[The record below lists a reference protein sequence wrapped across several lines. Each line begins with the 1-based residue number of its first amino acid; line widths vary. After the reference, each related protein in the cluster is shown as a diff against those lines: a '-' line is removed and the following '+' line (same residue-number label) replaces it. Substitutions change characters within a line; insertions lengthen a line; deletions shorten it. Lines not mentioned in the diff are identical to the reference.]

1 MLRQYY
7 TLEKIVEKLKFLVG
21 FQLCDCFTQDRNS
34 LLIEFSDD
42 ISVHHIQLFLSTS
55 YDAVL
60 LRDNFARARAN
71 TVDLFPSML
80 GETLQNIVLSP
91 DDRIITLKF
100 INSEMHI
107 VLFGGS
113 RSSIIAVNS
122 DDIIIDS
129 FKSRGLEAGR
139 RYSMPEPNAMK
150 LADYPA
156 DTKIVDALGRCD
168 MLIGKPYAREICS
181 RIEIDQNKLLSDFS
195 AADLNIIS
203 SASIDFRKECLK
215 AEEFYIYENIDGQPL
230 LSLTPLV
237 GKGEPI
243 QTFDSIH
250 KAIYYRVVN
259 ALKTSSFLPRYKNI
273 LKQLDR
279 KSHKLTRN
287 LELPQDEQK
296 HEERIN
302 KYKMWAELLIS
313 QPDQRSKPG
322 DSIELTSWDGVLLT
336 IPLDKKKNISEN
348 SRRYFDKVKA
358 QKEAANIRKKRRPKI
373 EAELK
378 EVTEA
383 LANLEAISENRR
395 VKELDKLEKSIR
407 HLLNIP
413 MKYEDK
419 TPAEKFKTFDLGEGY
434 TLYVGKNSANND
446 ELTMKFA
453 KPNDLWFHARGSS
466 GSHAVLPI
474 QGSKK
479 PHKQIIKK
487 AASIAAY
494 YSKSKNAKYTPVAYT
509 YKKYVRKPKGA
520 AVGSVV
526 IAREEV
532 VMVEPKLPAE
542 E

>member
-1 MLRQYY
+1 
-7 TLEKIVEKLKFLVG
+7 
-21 FQLCDCFTQDRNS
+21 
-34 LLIEFSDD
+34 
-42 ISVHHIQLFLSTS
+42 
-55 YDAVL
+55 
-60 LRDNFARARAN
+60 
-71 TVDLFPSML
+71 L
-80 GETLQNIVLSP
+80 GDTLQDIILSP
-91 DDRIITLKF
+91 DDRIITLEF
-100 INSEMHI
+100 INSKMHI

-129 FKSRGLEAGR
+129 FKSRGLEAGS

-150 LADYPA
+150 LIDYPA

-203 SASIDFRKECLK
+203 SASIDFRKECAE
-215 AEEFYIYENIDGQPL
+215 AEEFFIYENIDGQPL
-230 LSLTPLV
+230 LSMTPLV

-243 QTFDSIH
+243 HIFDSIH
-250 KAIYYRVVN
+250 KAVYYRVVN
-259 ALKTSSFLPRYKNI
+259 ALKTSNFLPRYKNI

-279 KSHKLTRN
+279 KSHKLSRN

-296 HEERIN
+296 HEERVN

-313 QPDQRSKPG
+313 QPDQRRKPG
-322 DSIELTSWDGVLLT
+322 DSIELTSWDGTVLT

-434 TLYVGKNSANND
+434 TLYVGKNSTNND

>member
-34 LLIEFSDD
+34 LLLEFSDD
-42 ISVHHIQLFLSTS
+42 VSVHHIQLFLSTA

-71 TVDLFPSML
+71 TVNLFPSMI
-80 GETLQNIVLSP
+80 GETLQDIVLSP
-91 DDRIITLKF
+91 DDRIITMEF
-100 INSEMHI
+100 INSKMHI

-113 RSSIIAVNS
+113 RSSVIAVNS

-129 FKSRGLEAGR
+129 FKSRGLETGS

-150 LADYPA
+150 LADYPE

-168 MLIGKPYAREICS
+168 MLIGKPYAREICA
-181 RIEIDQNKLLSDFS
+181 RTEIEQNRQLSDLS
-195 AADLNIIS
+195 VSELDMIS
-203 SASIDFRKECLK
+203 TASIAFRKEC
-215 AEEFYIYENIDGQPL
+215 AQTEEFFIYENNDGTEV
-230 LSLTPLV
+230 LSFVSLS

-243 QTFDSIH
+243 HIFDSVH
-250 KAIYYRVVN
+250 KAVYHRVVN
-259 ALKTSSFLPRYKNI
+259 ALKSSGFLPRYKNI
-273 LKQLDR
+273 LKQLER
-279 KSHKLTRN
+279 KQHKLTRN

-313 QPDQRSKPG
+313 QPDQRRKPG
-322 DSIELTSWDGVLLT
+322 ESIELMSWEGNMLT
-336 IPLDKKKNISEN
+336 VPLDKKKNISEN
-348 SRRYFDKVKA
+348 SRHYFDKVKA

-373 EAELK
+373 KAELK

-395 VKELDKLEKSIR
+395 GKELDKLEKSIR

-466 GSHAVLPI
+466 GSHAVLPF
-474 QGSKK
+474 QGSKN

-487 AASIAAY
+487 EDSIAAY

-542 E
+542 G